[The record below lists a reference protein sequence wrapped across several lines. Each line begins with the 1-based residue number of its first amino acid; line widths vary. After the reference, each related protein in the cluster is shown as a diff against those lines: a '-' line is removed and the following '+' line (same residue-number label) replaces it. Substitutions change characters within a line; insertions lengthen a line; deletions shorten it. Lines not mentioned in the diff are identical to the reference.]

1 MTIPVLTVDG
11 PSGAGKGTVGLRLA
25 RKLGWHFL
33 DSGAL
38 YRVLGW
44 AALAHG
50 VPLDD
55 EAALAELAEKL
66 DIRFE
71 AEDDLVSVVIDGRPV
86 GDALRTEAVA
96 DAASQVAAVPA
107 VRAAL
112 LQKQRDFRR
121 KPGLVADGRDMG
133 TTVFADAGTKIFLT
147 ASAEE
152 RARRRHK
159 QLKLKGFDVN
169 LARLVEEI
177 EQRDARDAN
186 RPTSPLRPA
195 EDAIVIDTSE
205 MSIDDVVDRILALVA
220 KTGQ

>member
-1 MTIPVLTVDG
+1 MNSPVLTVDG

-25 RKLGWHFL
+25 RQLGWHFL

-44 AALAHG
+44 AALERQVA
-50 VPLDD
+50 LDD
-55 EAALAELAEKL
+55 EAALAQLAGELN
-66 DIRFE
+66 IRFE
-71 AEDDLVSVVIDGRPV
+71 AADDLVTVLIDGRGT

-96 DAASQVAAVPA
+96 DAASRVAALPA

-112 LQKQRDFRR
+112 LQKQRDFRQM
-121 KPGLVADGRDMG
+121 PGLVADGRDMG
-133 TTVFADAGTKIFLT
+133 TTVFPDAATKVFLT

-195 EDAIVIDTSE
+195 ADAIVIDTSNLG
-205 MSIDDVVDRILALVA
+205 IDEVVDRVLALRA
-220 KTGQ
+220 DTGK